1 MVQQYVAID
10 IPGKILYEK
19 DFNVSIRKITP
30 IEQKYIMSL
39 AQKEQ
44 KSNKDYVN
52 FIKKLISFDNP
63 EMTFEQLFWF
73 DVQYIL
79 YRIRFT
85 TYPKYPIKLTFK
97 CRNEECKKE
106 IIYSLD
112 MGKLDIL
119 TPDDLKDLTNIIN
132 LENLGEVKIRNKI
145 MNDDIV
151 IDDFIKKKGF
161 DESDL
166 QIRLLLLDL
175 CLISN
180 GKSLNEMYTM
190 AEEGIITAEDIVA
203 IEDWFSHAIWG
214 VQEKVNVKCPDC
226 GKEESRGYILALEDF
241 FSAL

>member
-1 MVQQYVAID
+1 MDFFESNSNQSFID
-10 IPGKILYEK
+10 LITGDDAYIDKTEQIVELYKDHDVFELLLRPFGFGKTVLLDTIYHMFAHPDEPLLQNLSY
-19 DFNVSIRKITP
+19 
-30 IEQKYIMSL
+30 
-39 AQKEQ
+39 
-44 KSNKDYVN
+44 KSYD
-52 FIKKLISFDNP
+52 
-63 EMTFEQLFWF
+63 
-73 DVQYIL
+73 
-79 YRIRFT
+79 
-85 TYPKYPIKLTFK
+85 IKLP
-97 CRNEECKKE
+97 EHL
-106 IIYSLD
+106 II
-112 MGKLDIL
+112 KLDFGSKPFK

-190 AEEGIITAEDIVA
+190 AEEGIVTAEDIVA

>member
-119 TPDDLKDLTNIIN
+119 TPDDLKT
-132 LENLGEVKIRNKI
+132 
-145 MNDDIV
+145 
-151 IDDFIKKKGF
+151 
-161 DESDL
+161 
-166 QIRLLLLDL
+166 
-175 CLISN
+175 
-180 GKSLNEMYTM
+180 
-190 AEEGIITAEDIVA
+190 
-203 IEDWFSHAIWG
+203 
-214 VQEKVNVKCPDC
+214 
-226 GKEESRGYILALEDF
+226 
-241 FSAL
+241 